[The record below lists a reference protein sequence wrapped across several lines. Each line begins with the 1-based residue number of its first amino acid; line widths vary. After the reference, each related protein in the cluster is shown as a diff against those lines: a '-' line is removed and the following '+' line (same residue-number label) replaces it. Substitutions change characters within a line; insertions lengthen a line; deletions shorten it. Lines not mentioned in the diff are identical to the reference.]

1 MHKVYVLVISFTI
14 FAGFCSSSD
23 QPAIVNIIVY
33 EDFADPKKTYDS
45 LVQDFNESELVDSI
59 KIIGRPVSVP
69 VVKFKFDTLRV
80 ERYGVDFKEIDSLV
94 KTLSHKS
101 FDIDK
106 LNNMLVDGYDGVKI
120 PISAISDII
129 LEQEHYR
136 PEIFLPTPECFKFKN
151 ECVVKVELFCK
162 RKNMRKL
169 INFIQ
174 ENIPKYTTGFTNEN
188 WRYEIVKGKLPNEE
202 E

>member
-33 EDFADPKKTYDS
+33 EDFADQKKTYDS

-120 PISAISDII
+120 PISAI
-129 LEQEHYR
+129 
-136 PEIFLPTPECFKFKN
+136 F
-151 ECVVKVELFCK
+151 
-162 RKNMRKL
+162 
-169 INFIQ
+169 
-174 ENIPKYTTGFTNEN
+174 
-188 WRYEIVKGKLPNEE
+188 
-202 E
+202 